1 MTMTEEVYGTVERCR
16 KKDFPFY
23 YSSSAKT
30 VHVVAKL
37 RDSPGALASLLNNLG
52 TRLDLIGT
60 TSYGIEG
67 GCAIFSCF
75 GEALFDSDTVR
86 SIQKVALRSPHV
98 LACQVR
104 RSEDGLL
111 VDQFHQ
117 GIQSEKG
124 ESYIMMHRDGLASM
138 FTAVRKALG
147 SGGDVLLYMQGKS
160 YGHSRVESCRS
171 ALGPNPVTRLQE
183 LAHIYEALGFG
194 ASLVTL
200 QPNGTVKLVLSDDLE
215 CSASEGWGRSCHF
228 ARGFVEGSIG
238 AALGKEMTADETK
251 CRLRGDRNC
260 EFSVIAKDI
269 GPSTRPDAAA

>member
-1 MTMTEEVYGTVERCR
+1 MIMPEEVYGTVERCR
-16 KKDFPFY
+16 KRDFPFY
-23 YSSSAKT
+23 YSPATKT

-52 TRLDLIGT
+52 TRLNLIGT
-60 TSYGIEG
+60 TSYSIEG

-75 GEALFDSDTVR
+75 GQALFDSDTAK
-86 SIQKVALRSPHV
+86 SIQKVASRSPHV

-104 RSEDGLL
+104 GSEDGLL

-138 FTAVRKALG
+138 FIAVRRALG
-147 SGGDVLLYMQGKS
+147 SGGDMLLYMQGKS
-160 YGHSRVESCRS
+160 YGYSRVEACGS

-200 QPNGTVKLVLSDDLE
+200 QPNGTVKLILSDDLE
-215 CSASEGWGRSCHF
+215 CSASDGWGQSCCF
-228 ARGFVEGSIG
+228 ARGLVEGSIG
-238 AALGKEMTADETK
+238 AALGKEMTAEETK
-251 CRLRGDRNC
+251 CRLRGDSDC
-260 EFSVIAKDI
+260 EFLVMAKDLE
-269 GPSTRPDAAA
+269 PSSRRHTAA